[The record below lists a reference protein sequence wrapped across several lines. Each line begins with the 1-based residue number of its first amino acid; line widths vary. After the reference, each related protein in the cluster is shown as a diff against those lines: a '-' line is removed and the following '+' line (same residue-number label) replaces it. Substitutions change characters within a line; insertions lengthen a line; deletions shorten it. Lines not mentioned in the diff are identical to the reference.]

1 MPIPEP
7 GSIRRSNLTKQ
18 QQQDQL
24 AAIYG
29 VTMPTQQLSEQ
40 EVAHMRQILAQHDSE
55 HKPMQV
61 FDLNNPPK
69 EQYHFQKF
77 PMMLYDH
84 ANSHPAYDEER
95 PSRVGMG
102 TDTFHVPA
110 KVITLVVE
118 TEEQLQRALG
128 DGWSEE
134 APEFRETPNEHLS
147 AKLAAEAE
155 KVQEQIDAR
164 RRGPGRPR
172 KEVTEA
178 A

>member
-1 MPIPEP
+1 
-7 GSIRRSNLTKQ
+7 
-18 QQQDQL
+18 
-24 AAIYG
+24 
-29 VTMPTQQLSEQ
+29 
-40 EVAHMRQILAQHDSE
+40 
-55 HKPMQV
+55 
-61 FDLNNPPK
+61 
-69 EQYHFQKF
+69 
-77 PMMLYDH
+77 
-84 ANSHPAYDEER
+84 
-95 PSRVGMG
+95 MG

-134 APEFRETPNEHLS
+134 APEFREMPNEHLS